1 MVAVAGIFA
10 GADDFVRASTAL
22 CSSFQYI
29 NGANRRDPRAVV
41 FCVSRPWRTMT
52 ASLCLDDC

>member
-10 GADDFVRASTAL
+10 GADDFGRASTAL

-29 NGANRRDPRAVV
+29 NGANRRVPRARLCFVYLG
-41 FCVSRPWRTMT
+41 PGQQMT
-52 ASLCLDDC
+52 ASLCPR

>member
-29 NGANRRDPRAVV
+29 NGANRATRA
-41 FCVSRPWRTMT
+41 R
-52 ASLCLDDC
+52 LCFVYLGPGER